1 MGNEDDHLIKRR
13 GRLRRLFARRNVV
26 GAVVGGG
33 GALALGL
40 GWPGSLAGFLAVRWV
55 YSRAEQRVP
64 FTDRVHIILMPSVAE
79 VGSYKQRRDP
89 HLPSLLPAEGS
100 GPCCQQK
107 AALGHSRQA
116 LHVHVSKQQLLLY
129 A

>member
-1 MGNEDDHLIKRR
+1 MGNKDDDLIKRR

-40 GWPGSLAGFLAVRWV
+40 GWPGSLAGFLAVRWL

-79 VGSYKQRRDP
+79 VGSSQRRNGLACTP
-89 HLPSLLPAEGS
+89 CSQQQAAIGTAGEVTHSWPLLPHES
-100 GPCCQQK
+100 SPM
-107 AALGHSRQA
+107 
-116 LHVHVSKQQLLLY
+116 Y
-129 A
+129 